1 MRHMFSA
8 ICIGVLLSGCATT
21 YEITPMA
28 IGATTTRYEQ
38 GVPMTASN
46 LPSGSVQVKPVGV
59 NDQGRL
65 MFGVAAINQS
75 PASVNFGIENVS
87 MFSEVGL
94 PIRLFTHDELERQAK
109 NAATWAAVAVAFAGA
124 ASAYAATQNAYSTT
138 TGSIYGPRGTT
149 NFVSQ
154 TYNPTAA
161 TLGVGAASAAT
172 AAGLIAI
179 NRSLDDTIAN
189 LNGRILQTTTIDPG
203 MIYGGQIVSDRVKL
217 DKPKVV
223 VIHVGFNNDDHEF
236 RYTVKA
242 VH

>member
-1 MRHMFSA
+1 MRYLFSA
-8 ICIGVLLSGCATT
+8 ICASALLSGCATS
-21 YEITPMA
+21 YEITPLA

-46 LPSGSVQVKPVGV
+46 LSAGSVQVKPIGV

-65 MFGVAAINQS
+65 MFGVAAINHS
-75 PASVNFGIENVS
+75 PMPANFGIENVS
-87 MFSEVGL
+87 MLSEAGI
-94 PIRLFTHDELERQAK
+94 PIRIFTHVELERQAK

-179 NRSLDDTIAN
+179 NRSLDETIAN

-203 MIYGGQIVSDRVKL
+203 NIYGGTIVLDRVKL
-217 DKPKVV
+217 DKPKIV
-223 VIHVGFNNDDHEF
+223 VIHVGFNSEDHEF

-242 VH
+242 VR

>member
-1 MRHMFSA
+1 MKQVFLA

-21 YEITPMA
+21 YEITPLA
-28 IGATTTRYEQ
+28 IGTTTTRYEQ
-38 GVPMTASN
+38 GVPLTASN
-46 LPSGSVQVKPVGV
+46 LASGSVQVKPVGV
-59 NDQGRL
+59 NDKGRL

-75 PASVNFGIENVS
+75 QVPMNFGIENVS
-87 MFSEVGL
+87 MFSDAGL

-149 NFVSQ
+149 NFISQ

-203 MIYGGQIVSDRVKL
+203 MIYGGQIVTDRVKL
-217 DKPKVV
+217 DKPQIV
-223 VIHVGFNNDDHEF
+223 VIHVGFNNEDHEF
-236 RYTVKA
+236 RYNVKA